1 MEEGRRM
8 MEDVRWMMDDGRR
21 KKDDGR
27 WKNNVFAQDLVDWLE
42 DVE

>member
-1 MEEGRRM
+1 